1 MARPAPTTPARS
13 SARWTARRGRIETA
27 LAGSIAVTVLVGAGG
42 LLARPGLEDLQLARP
57 LAAPLACL
65 LGLMATALTVMV
77 ERARLA
83 PTSAPRAG
91 RLFAWSSAP
100 LLLTEPLLSSATETD
115 PDAPW
120 VRTAS
125 WALFCFALC
134 VASYLV
140 IRRPPPPSWRAATP
154 VITRL
159 GIGAVIAC
167 LLLPHV
173 GRSESLVLGPERSLE
188 LPSQLLAPAAG
199 ETSERIDPTEW
210 VVAPGRVGCSREYR
224 PRVCLVCPA
233 RSDRCVLRP
242 DPQRSAGWAV
252 SVPAADR
259 LTLRSAGGDRWVAH
273 EGVVTHRLHHTDA
286 GWTLE
291 PARAAEVLRHTP
303 PPWTWIGWCVLAFAA
318 SLFLRRP
325 TVRGKACLERT
336 DVHEGHADALGVVH
350 VHGHSARPRAPS
362 GTPPGPV
369 LVFGL
374 GPDVADYRHV
384 ERPDVQIVAGT
395 RASLQADHAR
405 IADMRQLTADVL
417 AWFAFAPFFGQLLF
431 LFIGAPGGS

>member
-57 LAAPLACL
+57 LAAPLGCL

-115 PDAPW
+115 PDALW

-125 WALFCFALC
+125 WALLFIALC

-173 GRSESLVLGPERSLE
+173 GRSESLALGPERSLE
-188 LPSQLLAPAAG
+188 LPSQLL
-199 ETSERIDPTEW
+199 
-210 VVAPGRVGCSREYR
+210 
-224 PRVCLVCPA
+224 
-233 RSDRCVLRP
+233 
-242 DPQRSAGWAV
+242 
-252 SVPAADR
+252 
-259 LTLRSAGGDRWVAH
+259 
-273 EGVVTHRLHHTDA
+273 
-286 GWTLE
+286 
-291 PARAAEVLRHTP
+291 
-303 PPWTWIGWCVLAFAA
+303 
-318 SLFLRRP
+318 
-325 TVRGKACLERT
+325 
-336 DVHEGHADALGVVH
+336 
-350 VHGHSARPRAPS
+350 
-362 GTPPGPV
+362 
-369 LVFGL
+369 
-374 GPDVADYRHV
+374 
-384 ERPDVQIVAGT
+384 
-395 RASLQADHAR
+395 
-405 IADMRQLTADVL
+405 
-417 AWFAFAPFFGQLLF
+417 
-431 LFIGAPGGS
+431 